1 MEQNNYIEEKK
12 NTRKD
17 TIKNFLFAF
26 IAGTYLIDNLTK
38 WANDVSLQLTGLE
51 SNFGSLFWG
60 DLLSLN
66 LVKIVLTT
74 LVIGFITAVY
84 AYLSRDKRLSIY
96 LILGLGLIFFAP
108 LLLII
113 VATVMALIYS
123 TPINW
128 SDLAIF
134 SGIQVDFYITLF
146 VIQIILAVTSIIFGQ
161 KIGLGLEY
169 LDEKD
174 EVKNSIYG
182 IRKFYWFL
190 IIFPFN
196 MLTYLAIVAVTRVLK
211 VTIQQLIGGMYSGG
225 FEGIVSAIFFPI
237 MAGGIVFL
245 VITKGVEVIRNENL
259 TKINK
264 AIKVVALYVLVP
276 IALLL
281 FIRP

>member
-1 MEQNNYIEEKK
+1 MNQDNYIEEKK
-12 NTRKD
+12 NSRKD
-17 TIKNFLFAF
+17 TVKNFLFAF

-38 WANDVSLQLTGLE
+38 WANDVSLQLTGQE
-51 SNFGSLFWG
+51 TSFGSLFWG

-74 LVIGFITAVY
+74 LVIGFIVAVY
-84 AYLSRDKRLSIY
+84 AYLSRDRRFSTY
-96 LILGLGLIFFAP
+96 LILGLSLIFFAP

-113 VATVMALIYS
+113 VATVMAIIYG

-134 SGIQVDFYITLF
+134 SGVQVDFYITLF
-146 VIQIILAVTSIIFGQ
+146 VIQVVLAVVSIKFGQ
-161 KIGLGLEY
+161 KIGLGQEY

-196 MLTYLAIVAVTRVLK
+196 MLTYLAIVAVTRVLRG
-211 VTIQQLIGGMYSGG
+211 TIQQLIGGMYSGG

-237 MAGGIVFL
+237 MAVGIVFL
-245 VITKGVEVIRNENL
+245 IISKGVEVIRNENL
-259 TKINK
+259 TRINK
-264 AIKVVALYVLVP
+264 VIKIIALYVVVP
-276 IALLL
+276 VALFL